1 MRTQLCLYDNIFFLA
16 MTYNYFRSGKLLE
29 EMPKKLQ
36 FAVRKIVVWWRD
48 TWHIVCLGNVVSWAF
63 GNWNKVCW
71 ATREF
76 ATLLFI
82 FVSRR
87 CWITFFF
94 HLKPR
99 NTCGHWTT
107 WNQLWAN
114 WNDDVGL
121 VSQFLRHAPGKKY
134 LHCETIQPCMS
145 FSMGNHHING
155 TNYFPNTYEKRKS
168 RLGNW
173 IPAHRE
179 HPSILQ
185 KKMHTYFG
193 IIPRRPW
200 KHISLRLLPVKHSYV
215 GCKPQS
221 IQGIWYGALA
231 SALGCIA

>member
-1 MRTQLCLYDNIFFLA
+1 MTGHLAYCLSRKRGELSLWKLEQGVLSNTWICHPSIYFCFEALLDN
-16 MTYNYFRSGKLLE
+16 N
-29 EMPKKLQ
+29 
-36 FAVRKIVVWWRD
+36 
-48 TWHIVCLGNVVSWAF
+48 
-63 GNWNKVCW
+63 
-71 ATREF
+71 
-76 ATLLFI
+76 
-82 FVSRR
+82 
-87 CWITFFF
+87 FF

-231 SALGCIA
+231 SASGCIA

>member
-1 MRTQLCLYDNIFFLA
+1 MTGHLAYCLSRKRGELSLWKLEQGVLSNTWICHPSIYFCFEALLDNI
-16 MTYNYFRSGKLLE
+16 
-29 EMPKKLQ
+29 
-36 FAVRKIVVWWRD
+36 
-48 TWHIVCLGNVVSWAF
+48 
-63 GNWNKVCW
+63 
-71 ATREF
+71 
-76 ATLLFI
+76 
-82 FVSRR
+82 
-87 CWITFFF
+87 FF

-121 VSQFLRHAPGKKY
+121 VSQFLRHAPGKNF

-185 KKMHTYFG
+185 KKCTPISVSYRGDHESTSAWGCFRSNIPMWGVSLSRSKAFG
-193 IIPRRPW
+193 MAHWR
-200 KHISLRLLPVKHSYV
+200 
-215 GCKPQS
+215 
-221 IQGIWYGALA
+221 AL
-231 SALGCIA
+231 